1 MQNELG
7 GFIHKNIF
15 TIYLSVHREISLPPL
30 EQARFMKQR
39 FKRYFS
45 YNWAD
50 DGCSIFRNV
59 ALLNVLFHEVV
70 NLLCCREFY

>member
-1 MQNELG
+1 MQNELE

-15 TIYLSVHREISLPPL
+15 TIYLSVDREISLPPL
-30 EQARFMKQR
+30 EQVRFMKQN

-59 ALLNVLFHEVV
+59 ASLNIPFHELV
-70 NLLCCREFY
+70 NLLYYREFY

>member
-7 GFIHKNIF
+7 GFIYKNIF
-15 TIYLSVHREISLPPL
+15 TVYHREISLPPL
-30 EQARFMKQR
+30 EQVRFMKQR

-45 YNWAD
+45 YDWAD

-59 ALLNVLFHEVV
+59 ASLNILFHEVV
-70 NLLCCREFY
+70 NLLYYRQFY

>member
-1 MQNELG
+1 MQNELE

-15 TIYLSVHREISLPPL
+15 TIYLSVDREISLAPL
-30 EQARFMKQR
+30 EQVRFMKQS

-59 ALLNVLFHEVV
+59 ASLNIPFHELV
-70 NLLCCREFY
+70 NLLYYREFY

>member
-1 MQNELG
+1 MQNELE

-15 TIYLSVHREISLPPL
+15 TIYLSVDREISLPPL
-30 EQARFMKQR
+30 EQVRFMKQS

-59 ALLNVLFHEVV
+59 ASLNIPFHELV
-70 NLLCCREFY
+70 NLLYYREFY

>member
-1 MQNELG
+1 MQNELE

-15 TIYLSVHREISLPPL
+15 TIYLSVDREISLPPL
-30 EQARFMKQR
+30 EQVRFMKQS

-59 ALLNVLFHEVV
+59 ASLNIAFHELV
-70 NLLCCREFY
+70 NLLYYREFY